1 MIVSC
6 PNCNKKFN
14 IDEKL
19 IPEKGRLLQCSS
31 CNHKWHYTIQKK
43 NDEIVE
49 NIDLPKISINKSDD
63 KDKKIFISPSSTEK
77 KNNIQKID
85 KKINKNKR
93 IVTRNKSKTQNISL
107 ANIFNNLII
116 IIISFIALIIILDT
130 FKNNISSYLP
140 ILIPLLDNL
149 YLSIFDLISFVKDLF
164 N

>member
-49 NIDLPKISINKSDD
+49 NIELPKISINKSDD

>member
-49 NIDLPKISINKSDD
+49 NIELPKITINKSDD
-63 KDKKIFISPSSTEK
+63 KDKKIFISPSSIQK
-77 KNNIQKID
+77 KNNTQKID
-85 KKINKNKR
+85 KNINKNKR
-93 IVTRNKSKTQNISL
+93 IVKRNKSKTQNITL

>member
-1 MIVSC
+1 MIINC

-49 NIDLPKISINKSDD
+49 NIKIPINTINKSDD
-63 KDKKIFISPSSTEK
+63 NDKKISISPSSIEK
-77 KNNIQKID
+77 KDKNQKVD
-85 KKINKNKR
+85 KNINKNKT
-93 IVTRNKSKTQNISL
+93 VVKKSKNKTQNISL

-116 IIISFIALIIILDT
+116 IIISFIALIIFLDT

-140 ILIPLLDNL
+140 VIIPLLDNL
-149 YLSIFDLISFVKDLF
+149 YLSVFDLISFVKDLF

>member
-43 NDEIVE
+43 GDEIVE
-49 NIDLPKISINKSDD
+49 NIELPKITINKSDD
-63 KDKKIFISPSSTEK
+63 KDKKIFISPSSIEK
-77 KNNIQKID
+77 KNNTQKID
-85 KKINKNKR
+85 KNINKNKR
-93 IVTRNKSKTQNISL
+93 ILTRNKSKTQNISL

>member
-49 NIDLPKISINKSDD
+49 NIELPKISINKSDD
-63 KDKKIFISPSSTEK
+63 KDKKIFISPSSTKK
-77 KNNIQKID
+77 KNNTQKID
-85 KKINKNKR
+85 KNINKNKR

>member
-43 NDEIVE
+43 NDEILE
-49 NIDLPKISINKSDD
+49 NIELPKISINKSDD

-93 IVTRNKSKTQNISL
+93 IVTRNKSKIQNISL
-107 ANIFNNLII
+107 ANIFNNLVI

>member
-107 ANIFNNLII
+107 ANIFNNLVI

>member
-1 MIVSC
+1 MIITC
-6 PNCNKKFN
+6 PNCNKRFN

-31 CNHKWHYTIQKK
+31 CNHKWYYSIKKK

-49 NIDLPKISINKSDD
+49 KIKLPKNNINTSDD
-63 KDKKIFISPSSTEK
+63 KDEKIPIRPSSLEK
-77 KNNIQKID
+77 KNNTQKVD
-85 KKINKNKR
+85 KNLNKNKN
-93 IVTRNKSKTQNISL
+93 IVTKNKKKTQNISL
-107 ANIFNNLII
+107 ANIFKYLII
-116 IIISFIALIIILDT
+116 IIISFAALIIFLDT